1 MILIYAG
8 IGIQLVIFITVAWA
22 CRISR
27 RNKDQFLR
35 GGQPLDLQ
43 VLEITPSSN
52 DITIDPENIVE
63 EVQLPTYWQAVG
75 EERVL
80 HHAVDKVIDDN
91 DPPPP
96 TYLECFSNDSSLSS
110 SNLDR
115 KQDLPPYSATSS

>member
-27 RNKDQFLR
+27 RNKDQFVR
-35 GGQPLDLQ
+35 DGQPLDLQ
-43 VLEITPSSN
+43 VLEITSSSN
-52 DITIDPENIVE
+52 EVTVNPENIVE
-63 EVQLPTYWQAVG
+63 EIQLPTYWQAVG

-80 HHAVDKVIDDN
+80 QHDVDKMIDDN

-96 TYLECFSNDSSLSS
+96 TYFECFSNDSSLNS
-110 SNLDR
+110 SNLNK
-115 KQDLPPYSATSS
+115 KQDSPPYPPTSS